1 MNTISYIYRDIST
14 VASFTCSRTHFALSS
29 VNLTCPGSTYST
41 CTRIIHHMIRIH
53 ACKLNSTYQLHSTT
67 ITITLCIIMQ
77 EFDPG
82 HTNHVYIT
90 SEGYPSVCF
99 RAPSPHSPSPSPHS
113 PSPSLPSYHLQSII
127 APLHCFTVLLQTI
140 VCLST

>member
-1 MNTISYIYRDIST
+1 MHILYRDIGT

-29 VNLTCPGSTYST
+29 ANLTCPGSTYST
-41 CTRIIHHMIRIH
+41 CIRIIHHMIHIH
-53 ACKLNSTYQLHSTT
+53 TCKLNSTYQFHSTT
-67 ITITLCIIMQ
+67 ITITLYIIIQ

-82 HTNHVYIT
+82 HTYIT

-99 RAPSPHSPSPSPHS
+99 RAPSPNSPSPSLHS
-113 PSPSLPSYHLQSII
+113 PLPSLPSYHLQSII